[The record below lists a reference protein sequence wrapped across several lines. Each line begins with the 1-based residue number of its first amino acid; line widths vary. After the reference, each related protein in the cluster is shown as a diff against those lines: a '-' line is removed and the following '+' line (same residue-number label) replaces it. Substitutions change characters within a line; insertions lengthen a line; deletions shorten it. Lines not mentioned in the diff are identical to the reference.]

1 MLGLA
6 VPGCKKKKEPAP
18 LPPEPIE
25 PLPDMLTETETVS
38 AFFAGTDSAFPTL
51 EVGGKPYDI
60 GRVIGRT
67 FAEDIRKGFE
77 KRMVWWKELK
87 EFADA
92 QPSSVYETF
101 QAAAKKHA
109 PTVYE
114 ELRGWADGSGF
125 PLRDLMILNLKAE
138 YGAMMDEARKEKA
151 KPPPGCSTIVL
162 RDGKRILLAH
172 NEDGDPAY
180 LEHMFMLK
188 VKPESGVSFLCTSY
202 PGILPGNAPWVNDRG
217 VLMTTNFIYTKEV
230 KLGVGRYFLDRLSM
244 EAKTLEEA
252 LKICR
257 HPERAYAFHHV
268 IGSVPEG
275 RVVSLEVTPSL
286 EEQTEI
292 EGVFIHTNH
301 LITPKLVEEAQDEEY
316 VSTSSKTRWDVLSK
330 WKEGLPENP
339 AEITSEQIM
348 SALTSH
354 EGKPYSP
361 CRHPEGE
368 IRGATL
374 LTALFNFQEETMR
387 VFKLQPCNNKIN
399 DYDFPGG

>member
-1 MLGLA
+1 
-6 VPGCKKKKEPAP
+6 VPSCKRKQEHAP
-18 LPPEPIE
+18 LPVEPAELE
-25 PLPDMLTETETVS
+25 PDTLTETETVS
-38 AFFAGTDSAFPTL
+38 AFFAGTDSSFPML

-77 KRMVWWKELK
+77 KRMAWWKELK
-87 EFADA
+87 AFANA
-92 QPSSVYETF
+92 QPKNVYDTF
-101 QAAAKKHA
+101 EAAARKYT

-138 YGAMMDEARKEKA
+138 YGAMLDEARKKEA

-162 RDGKRILLAH
+162 KDGKRIIIAH
-172 NEDGDPAY
+172 NEDGDAGY

-188 VKPESGVSFLCTSY
+188 VRPESGVSFLCASY

-217 VLMTTNFIYTKEV
+217 VVMTTNFIYTKEV

-244 EAKTLEEA
+244 EAKTLEDA

-268 IGSVPEG
+268 IGSVPDS

-286 EEQTEI
+286 EALTEI
-292 EGVFIHTNH
+292 DGIFIHTNH
-301 LITPKLVEEAQDEEY
+301 LIAPSLVKEAQDEEY
-316 VSTSSKTRWDVLSK
+316 VSTSSRTRWDVLSK
-330 WKEGLPENP
+330 WKEELPKDVSEVT
-339 AEITSEQIM
+339 EEQIIG
-348 SALTSH
+348 ALMSH

-361 CRHPEGE
+361 CRHPEGD
-368 IRGATL
+368 IGGATL
-374 LTALFNFQEETMR
+374 LTALFNLEEKTMR
-387 VFKLQPCNNKIN
+387 VYKLQPCNNKIN
-399 DYDFPGG
+399 DYDFPGE